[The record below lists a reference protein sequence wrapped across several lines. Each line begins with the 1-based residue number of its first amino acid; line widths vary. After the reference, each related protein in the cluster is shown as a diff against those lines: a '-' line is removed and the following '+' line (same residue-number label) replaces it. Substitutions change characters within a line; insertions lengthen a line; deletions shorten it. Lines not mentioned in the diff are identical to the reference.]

1 MKFTVVPK
9 FAVFAALLAFSYG
22 CASRGYVRHQV
33 KDSSDQLSAKIDSKT
48 EANEKH
54 IQTVASNVSEL
65 SDQLGETSRLTKENS
80 NQIKDNTS
88 QIKDTNTQL
97 ASAKDEIRSADA
109 KAAGAISA
117 SDANKAAIG
126 ETGKRV
132 DGLSNQFASR
142 NNLGIASED
151 AVLFAFNSAK
161 LQKEYEPV
169 LDGIAQKL
177 KQDPDAVIV
186 LEGRTDSTGDADY
199 NIRLGQQRLDA
210 VMRYLVVHSDV
221 AVQRIYQISLGK
233 DKPVGDNKTK
243 EGREQ
248 NRATVVRVLSP
259 KAAGAAVAT
268 N

>member
-33 KDSSDQLSAKIDSKT
+33 KDSSDQLSAKVDSKT
-48 EANEKH
+48 EATDKH

-65 SDQLGETSRLTKENS
+65 SDQVGETSRLTKENS
-80 NQIKDNTS
+80 TQIKDNATQTAS
-88 QIKDTNTQL
+88 QFKETNTQL
-97 ASAKDEIRSADA
+97 ASAKDDIRSADA
-109 KAAGAISA
+109 KAAGAMTA
-117 SDANKAAIG
+117 SDSNKAAIG
-126 ETGKRV
+126 ETGKRI
-132 DGLSNQFASR
+132 DGLSNQFSGR
-142 NNLGIASED
+142 NNLGVASED

-161 LQKEYEPV
+161 LQKEFEPV
-169 LDGIAQKL
+169 LDGVAQKL

-221 AVQRIYQISLGK
+221 AVQ
-233 DKPVGDNKTK
+233 
-243 EGREQ
+243 
-248 NRATVVRVLSP
+248 
-259 KAAGAAVAT
+259 
-268 N
+268 